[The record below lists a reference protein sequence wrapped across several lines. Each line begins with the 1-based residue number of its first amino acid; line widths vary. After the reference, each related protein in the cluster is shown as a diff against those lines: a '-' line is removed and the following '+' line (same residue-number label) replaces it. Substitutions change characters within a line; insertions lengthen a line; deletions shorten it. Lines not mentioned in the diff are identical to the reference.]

1 MTIPPGDRPTRN
13 PRATRSVVMG
23 RRGLIATS
31 QPLASADGLQVLAEG
46 GNAIDAA
53 VTAAATLSVVEPT
66 MTGIGGDLFAIVRDG
81 RTGGIHG
88 LNASG
93 RSPAAATLDA
103 LGDGPMPNHGIRSV
117 SVPGAVDGW
126 HELLRRHGT
135 ITLARALA
143 PAIEHAREGFAVTE
157 IVARQWRAAETRLAA
172 DPATARTFL
181 ADGRAP
187 VTGTVFRNP
196 QLAATLEQISEGG
209 RDAFYRGPTAQAI
222 ASDARARGGWLTA
235 DDLAAH
241 RSDWIEPLR
250 TTFRGHEVLELP
262 PNTQGLAALEVLNL
276 LERDDLA
283 DRGHNTAAYLH
294 TVIEAIR
301 IAFADRDAHI
311 ADPAAVAPE
320 IVEHLVSK
328 GYAAAR
334 RDEIDPRRA
343 ATRYDAWRARDRTV
357 PAPTRQGA
365 GDTVYLTAADRDG
378 HVVSLIQSLFEA
390 FGAGIVAGD
399 TGVALQNRAALFSV
413 DPGHPNALAPRK
425 RPFHTLAPAMVL
437 RDGRPWLSYGVMGG
451 DMQIQ
456 GHVQV
461 LLNLLLFGMNVQ
473 EAGEA
478 ARVRWNGDGV
488 AAETGV
494 PTETR
499 DGLLAR
505 GHHLLEVDAGSGG
518 FGGFQGILIDHE
530 RGVLMGGSDPRK
542 DGLAIGR

>member
-1 MTIPPGDRPTRN
+1 MTILPGDRPTRN

-23 RRGLIATS
+23 RRGLVATS

-46 GNAIDAA
+46 GNAGDAA

-66 MTGIGGDLFAIVRDG
+66 MTGIGGDLFAIVHDG
-81 RTGGIHG
+81 RTSRVHG

-93 RSPAAATLDA
+93 RSPAAAALDT
-103 LGDGPMPNHGIRSV
+103 LGDGPMPDHGILSV

-143 PAIEHAREGFAVTE
+143 PAIDHAREGFAVTE
-157 IVARQWRAAETRLAA
+157 IVARQWQAVESRLAA
-172 DPATARTFL
+172 DPAAARTFL
-181 ADGRAP
+181 VDGRAP
-187 VTGTVFRNP
+187 APGTVFENP
-196 QLAATLEQISEGG
+196 RLAATLEQISAGG
-209 RDAFYRGPTAQAI
+209 PDAFYRGPIAQAI
-222 ASDARARGGWLTA
+222 ASDARIRGGWLTA

-241 RSDWIEPLR
+241 RSDWVEPLR
-250 TTFRGHEVLELP
+250 TTFLGHEVLELP
-262 PNTQGLAALEVLNL
+262 PNTQGLTALEVLNL
-276 LERDDLA
+276 LEHDDLA
-283 DRGHNTAAYLH
+283 DRGHNSAAYLH
-294 TVIEAIR
+294 TLIEAIR

-311 ADPAAVAPE
+311 ADAAAVAPE

-334 RDEIDPRRA
+334 RDEIDPHRA
-343 ATRYDAWRARDRTV
+343 ATGYAAWRARGRARTT
-357 PAPTRQGA
+357 PTRQGA
-365 GDTVYLTAADRDG
+365 GDTIYLTAADRDG

-399 TGVALQNRAALFSV
+399 TGVALQNRAALFST

-437 RDGRPWLSYGVMGG
+437 RHGRPWLSYGVMGG

-478 ARVRWNGDGV
+478 ARVRWTGDGV

-494 PTETR
+494 SSKAR
-499 DGLLAR
+499 DGLVER
-505 GHHLLEVDAGSGG
+505 GHHLLEIQPGSGG
-518 FGGFQGILIDHE
+518 FGGFQGILIDQE
-530 RGVLMGGSDPRK
+530 QGVLMGGSDPRK
-542 DGLAIGR
+542 DGQAVGF